1 MIDLIYV
8 ERAVADS
15 PGARRILDRFPRATR
30 VDCDRYGEIFN
41 GNRQN
46 FRLQKRRP
54 ALILAEKIGEPVLPV
69 PDGYGVGA
77 ARNYY
82 FSPMLNCLYDCR
94 YCFLQGMFRS
104 ANYVVFVNDGHF
116 HSAIERTAVEADGES
131 VFFFSGYDCDSLALE
146 PLTGFVEAILPLFER
161 LPEAGLELRT
171 KSLQLRPLIDR
182 DPLPNVVAAYSLTPE
197 AVSRRFEHGVPPLE
211 KRIEAMVRL
220 QRQGWP
226 IGLRFDPL
234 ILHEGFEANYRDL
247 LDRVFAVLDAGRLHS
262 VSLGPFRLPRQV
274 FRRMTRLYPEEPL
287 FADSLTETEPL
298 VSYAPDVEQQLLD
311 FCESEL
317 LRRIPRSLYF
327 PCRT

>member
-1 MIDLIYV
+1 MDIIYV
-8 ERAVADS
+8 ERAVADI
-15 PGARRILDRFPRATR
+15 PRARRILDRFPRATR
-30 VDCDRYGEIFN
+30 IECDRYGEIFN

-77 ARNYY
+77 LKNYY

-104 ANYVVFVNDGHF
+104 ANYVVFVNDEHF
-116 HSAIERTAVEADGES
+116 HAAIERTVEEAAGES

-146 PLTGFVEAILPLFER
+146 AVTGFIEAALPLFQR
-161 LPEAGLELRT
+161 LPGAWLELRT
-171 KSLQLRPLIDR
+171 KSLQVRPLIDR
-182 DPLPNVVAAYSLTPE
+182 DPLPNVVVAYSFTPE
-197 AVSRRFEHGVPPLE
+197 AISREVEHGVPPLG
-211 KRIEAMVRL
+211 KRIKAMARL
-220 QRQGWP
+220 QDQGWL

-234 ILHEGFEANYRDL
+234 ILHEGFDANYREL
-247 LDRVFAVLDAGRLHS
+247 FDRVFAAIDVDRLHS
-262 VSLGPFRLPRQV
+262 VSLGPFRLPRGV
-274 FRRMTRLYPEEPL
+274 FRRMARLYPEEPL
-287 FADSLTETEPL
+287 FAAPLTETEAL
-298 VSYAPDVEQQLLD
+298 VSYAPDTEKRLLE
-311 FCESEL
+311 FCEGEL